1 MREEIINKNK
11 WDGVKVIYETTMDDF
26 HSTSSL
32 MFIETSK
39 NFRYLLQRSGKK
51 LITRVNHDLC
61 V

>member
-32 MFIETSK
+32 IFIETSK
-39 NFRYLLQRSGKK
+39 KFRYLFL
-51 LITRVNHDLC
+51 LVYNVHA
-61 V
+61 